1 MDKLTQSR
9 GVGDHPGSSV
19 ESVRPGW
26 LTPFIVGL
34 LLIATLGVISLGVAA
49 GYQMVHSGDVF
60 PGIRVGGVQLGGM
73 SRDKAIAALR
83 PQYEDRAKQG
93 MTLQLADTEQR
104 VSLADLGVTLDPAD
118 AVDAAFEVGRTGG
131 WSQRLGTQLMAMR
144 QGYQVE
150 TPGVKIDWPKMDA
163 FLSKL
168 VQQYDRPVK
177 DAELQF
183 GDGAVRVESA
193 VVGRKLDPPGSSLAI
208 ERAVTTGATSVDLPV
223 TLIQPKRTEKD
234 LEDARTKL
242 VQILSGPVSLEYEG
256 LRWSVTA
263 KEIAG
268 MIVVDDKGGSAAPGV
283 TVQDDS
289 LKQLVDNIAGDVD
302 QSKTNARLDWNGG
315 NIKVLKAGQDGRTL
329 NRDSTLSALMSAI
342 TGEQRTVTLPVEV
355 DHAAGGSIDVNE
367 LGIKERIDYGRTT
380 VAGVPEKVYNIKLA
394 ASRLNGVVV
403 SPGETFS
410 FNRELGPTT
419 LKSGFQIGFGLSVN
433 NGEMQTVPSV
443 AGGICQVATTLIHA
457 VFWSGYQIEERYP
470 HLYWISSYGQ
480 PPRGITGLDTTVD
493 DPTLDFKF
501 VNNSDS
507 YLLIQSSTVGSN
519 LEFDLYGTKPTWKV
533 DVEGPIISNVVKPD
547 TATVRQE
554 ESTWDE
560 GRELWV
566 ERATDGMDVDIIRRV
581 TQGTDVRTLHLKSRY
596 LPAKNVLMVGTKKP
610 AGSRP
615 ATPGTPEPGG
625 QAGTPSLTGTP
636 PPGATPQP
644 GVTQQPAAPPAKPQA
659 PAAPAVTPV
668 PSAASAAPA
677 ATATPTKR

>member
-1 MDKLTQSR
+1 
-9 GVGDHPGSSV
+9 
-19 ESVRPGW
+19 
-26 LTPFIVGL
+26 
-34 LLIATLGVISLGVAA
+34 
-49 GYQMVHSGDVF
+49 
-60 PGIRVGGVQLGGM
+60 
-73 SRDKAIAALR
+73 
-83 PQYEDRAKQG
+83 
-93 MTLQLADTEQR
+93 
-104 VSLADLGVTLDPAD
+104 
-118 AVDAAFEVGRTGG
+118 
-131 WSQRLGTQLMAMR
+131 
-144 QGYQVE
+144 
-150 TPGVKIDWPKMDA
+150 
-163 FLSKL
+163 
-168 VQQYDRPVK
+168 
-177 DAELQF
+177 
-183 GDGAVRVESA
+183 
-193 VVGRKLDPPGSSLAI
+193 
-208 ERAVTTGATSVDLPV
+208 
-223 TLIQPKRTEKD
+223 
-234 LEDARTKL
+234 
-242 VQILSGPVSLEYEG
+242 
-256 LRWSVTA
+256 
-263 KEIAG
+263 
-268 MIVVDDKGGSAAPGV
+268 
-283 TVQDDS
+283 
-289 LKQLVDNIAGDVD
+289 
-302 QSKTNARLDWNGG
+302 
-315 NIKVLKAGQDGRTL
+315 L